1 MYINVVYLLLHAI
14 LILSD
19 SIFILGTQHYV
30 HTRGASFRIC
40 VRICA
45 AEQCNKISQ
54 YE

>member
-1 MYINVVYLLLHAI
+1 MYINVVYLLHAI

-30 HTRGASFRIC
+30 HTRSGSFRIC
-40 VRICA
+40 IHICA
-45 AEQCNKISQ
+45 AEQCNKTSQ